1 MTRLSYQYVVL
12 RCVPRAD
19 REEFLNVGV
28 VVYCEAAQFLVRR

>member
-1 MTRLSYQYVVL
+1 MTLPYQYVVL

-28 VVYCEAAQFLVRR
+28 VLYCEEAG